1 MPTEVLTALISAG
14 AAVLTAVVALLLNHR
29 AFTMLDNHISDSNR
43 RIDDTNRRF
52 DARLEDTN
60 RRFEDMN
67 KRIDDTNRRID
78 DFKAEMVRRLERIKT
93 DLKEF
98 FKVLAEHDKRFQRLE
113 DKP

>member
-1 MPTEVLTALISAG
+1 MPTEVFTALISAS

-29 AFTMLDNHISDSNR
+29 AFTMLDN
-43 RIDDTNRRF
+43 RIG
-52 DARLEDTN
+52 DTN

-78 DFKAEMVRRLERIKT
+78 DFKTEMVRRLERIAS

-98 FKVLAEHDKRFQRLE
+98 FRVLAEHDNRIQRLE

>member
-1 MPTEVLTALISAG
+1 MPTEVLTALISAS

-29 AFTMLDNHISDSNR
+29 AFTMLDNRIGDTNR

-78 DFKAEMVRRLERIKT
+78 DFKTEMVRRLERIEA

-98 FKVLAEHDKRFQRLE
+98 FKVLAEHGKRIQRLE